1 MPFFHRGQPDTSSW
15 GIKEWRFAR
24 RWNACF
30 IVAWTAFFAAGIV
43 NSLRSDAHWLFIA
56 FGATIGI
63 LGFITQA
70 VSLIRLSLWLAKQKP
85 IQKETT

>member
-1 MPFFHRGQPDTSSW
+1 MPGFPRKDIDTSNW
-15 GIKEWRFAR
+15 GIKEWRSAR

-30 IVAWTAFFAAGIV
+30 IVAWTAFLAAGIV
-43 NSLRSDAHWLFIA
+43 DSLRSDAHWLFIA

-70 VSLIRLSLWLAKQKP
+70 VSLIRLSLWLSKQK
-85 IQKETT
+85 